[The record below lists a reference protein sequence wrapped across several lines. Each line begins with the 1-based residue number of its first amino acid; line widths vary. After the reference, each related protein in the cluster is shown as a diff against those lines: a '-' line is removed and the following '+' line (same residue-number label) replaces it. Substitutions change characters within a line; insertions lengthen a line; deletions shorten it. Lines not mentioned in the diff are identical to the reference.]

1 MNKVFEEYKD
11 IHKGHRVFL
20 IANGPSLSE
29 TDLSLIE
36 NEYSFAMNRIS
47 MIYDK
52 FPNWR
57 PTYYLFSSTNVR
69 PDKPWAKQWQESV
82 VRASSVEKTTPFIAE
97 MFKQYIDPKD
107 TMTNIKWFN
116 SMSETKPAQD
126 GSISKNCFSRN
137 VLERIDKSGTTMNL
151 ALQLVYHMG
160 FSEVI
165 FLGADLGWKLDKG
178 TSTDPNHFDAS
189 YTADIS
195 KPVKTNNQ
203 MRNIHSL
210 ALRNFSDSGKETK
223 FYNASKKTVLDVY
236 PIIDFEEYI
245 AGNISYR
252 DDDMNIA
259 KNYWDKPPQFQ
270 AENRT

>member
-1 MNKVFEEYKD
+1 MNKVFEKYKNL
-11 IHKGHRVFL
+11 HKGERVFL
-20 IANGPSLSE
+20 IANGPSLAE

-36 NEYSFAMNRIS
+36 NEHSFAMNRIS

-52 FPNWR
+52 FPGWR

-82 VRASSVEKTTPFIAE
+82 IRASSEQKTTPFIAR
-97 MFKQYIDPKD
+97 MFKQYIDPNDDIPK
-107 TMTNIKWFN
+107 IQWFD
-116 SMSETKPAQD
+116 SMSETKPALD

-137 VLERIDKSGTTMNL
+137 VVERIDKSGTTMNL
-151 ALQLVYHMG
+151 ALQLVYYMG

-178 TSTDPNHFDAS
+178 TSTDPNHFDSS

-195 KPVKTNNQ
+195 KPEKTNNQ

-210 ALRNFSDSGKETK
+210 ALRNFNDSQKQTT

-236 PIIDFEEYI
+236 PIIDFEQYMQ
-245 AGNISYR
+245 GNIVERES
-252 DDDMNIA
+252 DLAIA
-259 KNYWDKPPQFQ
+259 RQYWNRPPQFQ
-270 AENRT
+270 GD